1 MEDNDAVGRDIKTLV
16 SLMVKRV
23 SEEDTPS
30 ETRCKFV
37 GSNRGKVG
45 IASATKNTKVF
56 IGGGV
61 PNRATWG
68 HEALMVF
75 VGRQF
80 SKYVT
85 VWRPST

>member
-1 MEDNDAVGRDIKTLV
+1 MMEDNDAVGRDIKTLV

-45 IASATKNTKVF
+45 IASATKNTKM
-56 IGGGV
+56 IECRR
-61 PNRATWG
+61 RAD
-68 HEALMVF
+68 EALVERG
-75 VGRQF
+75 VIECLSGRML
-80 SKYVT
+80 
-85 VWRPST
+85 WR

>member
-1 MEDNDAVGRDIKTLV
+1 MMEDNGAIGRDIKTLV
-16 SLMVKRV
+16 SLVVRRV

-56 IGGGV
+56 IGGG
-61 PNRATWG
+61 
-68 HEALMVF
+68 
-75 VGRQF
+75 
-80 SKYVT
+80 
-85 VWRPST
+85 STKKGNMGA